1 VFRKRSARLKRRTHA
16 LPHLVALA
24 IADGKGRG
32 PNRLKEE
39 SYFVDLL
46 IVVWNLSVTSIS
58 KTR

>member
-1 VFRKRSARLKRRTHA
+1 M
-16 LPHLVALA
+16 PHLVALA

-46 IVVWNLSVTSIS
+46 IVVWNLSVISIS